1 MADASLDLDELVDL
15 KMLPAWVSG
24 PPPTERYAQHDGE
37 DRQERRGRDRREGRG
52 PQRKR
57 PTPNFQ
63 RPTSKPEGPRRQ
75 FDRPGAKDRRP
86 ERPGQGD
93 RRPQRRDDRRPG
105 LRRGPHGKDR
115 PHQHHRPA
123 ERPLPPIAV
132 KFLPRAAAFQSVVD
146 QIKSGTVAYSLFAL
160 ARLFLEK
167 APRHDVK
174 LTAPPNTPLFQL
186 GENGAV
192 SVNRDF
198 LERNAFRFG
207 QADFYKIEVTETE
220 PIKGNFT
227 NVARDRLSG
236 TLLGPTNH
244 HDYQRR
250 LRNLYEQRFSRRM
263 NFSDFQ
269 RQIQIVTDPA
279 EIEKWKDEARK
290 VTTYSTL
297 REESAQTFSSVNE
310 AERHF
315 QKNYLPGI
323 VKTVSEIVIDGP
335 ASRHLHDRVLNKV
348 IENEWN
354 RETRSPSPMMQ
365 ELASGFREVGLHVFR
380 HRKGMLFVSPVFP
393 RPFRHDEEGVSSQ
406 VRTILEAIG
415 AQPRIGRKELA
426 DKMIA
431 DPQKTVEASVPAAEE
446 TEKAKLALASDLL
459 WLINTGYVIEF
470 NDGSLDLPRVK
481 TKAKDGSAV
490 EAGAPPAKEGVAAAV
505 LAAPKRSEGG
515 PAAGDGSTESRPTE
529 KEADAALAEE
539 GVAAAVLGAPEQ
551 GKGGSVSSDGST
563 DYAPASSPEMNPDK
577 GIAAERYGSRPT
589 EEQPTEIGGS

>member
-1 MADASLDLDELVDL
+1 MV
-15 KMLPAWVSG
+15 
-24 PPPTERYAQHDGE
+24 
-37 DRQERRGRDRREGRG
+37 
-52 PQRKR
+52 
-57 PTPNFQ
+57 N
-63 RPTSKPEGPRRQ
+63 
-75 FDRPGAKDRRP
+75 
-86 ERPGQGD
+86 
-93 RRPQRRDDRRPG
+93 
-105 LRRGPHGKDR
+105 
-115 PHQHHRPA
+115 
-123 ERPLPPIAV
+123 
-132 KFLPRAAAFQSVVD
+132 

-174 LTAPPNTPLFQL
+174 LTAPAETPLFQL
-186 GENGAV
+186 GESGAV
-192 SVNRDF
+192 SVDRSF

-207 QADFYKIEVTETE
+207 QAEFYKIEVTETE

-227 NVARDRLSG
+227 NVARERLSG

-263 NFSDFQ
+263 SFSDFQ

-297 REESAQTFSSVNE
+297 REEPVQTFSSVTE

-323 VKTVSEIVIDGP
+323 VKPVSEIVIDGP

-354 RETRSPSPMMQ
+354 RETKSPSPMMQ
-365 ELASGFREVGLHVFR
+365 ELASGFREVSLHVFR

-393 RPFRHDEEGVSSQ
+393 RPFRHEEAGVSPQ
-406 VRTILEAIG
+406 VRSILEAIG

-431 DPQKTVEASVPAAEE
+431 DASGEDA
-446 TEKAKLALASDLL
+446 EKAKLALASDLL
-459 WLINTGYVIEF
+459 WLINAGHVIEF

-481 TKAKDGSAV
+481 KPKEESVV
-490 EAGAPPAKEGVAAAV
+490 EAAVPVADSSVHAV
-505 LAAPKRSEGG
+505 
-515 PAAGDGSTESRPTE
+515 PAADSSVAVAVSPANESATE
-529 KEADAALAEE
+529 KEERVVAGAQPEKSPEPTNEAQDV
-539 GVAAAVLGAPEQ
+539 VAATA
-551 GKGGSVSSDGST
+551 ST
-563 DYAPASSPEMNPDK
+563 
-577 GIAAERYGSRPT
+577 T
-589 EEQPTEIGGS
+589 EEPAEIGGS